1 MLSRC
6 DCIAILHGPR
16 VMMKKKSVER
26 KWVVM
31 AVAVYLVI
39 MVDLVPSPTN
49 ASLLPAQH
57 LPDAPA
63 GFPRKALGGGVQTQG
78 AISLDSYVDFGKN
91 EKRKAVESRNLRA
104 SPIVSTA

>member
-31 AVAVYLVI
+31 AVAVYSVI
-39 MVDLVPSPTN
+39 MVDLVPSPAN

-57 LPDAPA
+57 LPDAPGNTYHRSSSSSSLMA
-63 GFPRKALGGGVQTQG
+63 RKFAFS
-78 AISLDSYVDFGKN
+78 I
-91 EKRKAVESRNLRA
+91 
-104 SPIVSTA
+104 